1 MAGVKDNMEGRPKK
15 LIGHQALIDI
25 SGSEKALTKLEATAM
40 TLK

>member
-1 MAGVKDNMEGRPKK
+1 MAGVNLEQRQGK

-25 SGSEKALTKLEATAM
+25 SVSEKALTKLEATSM